1 MSTEHAADLLYG
13 AKKIAAHLGMTQKQV
28 YPRIY
33 ANLIPHFYVGHTL
46 CSRRSTLDKWL
57 ADEEAAAMAKHP
69 SCNHAQ

>member
-1 MSTEHAADLLYG
+1 MSTEHAPDLLYG
-13 AKKIAAHLGMTQKQV
+13 AKKIAAHLGMTEKQL

-33 ANLIPHFYVGHTL
+33 AGLIPVFKIGATI